1 MNKARVIRWILGISG
16 WVLCLILIFCLEQYY
31 RWEVSNFE
39 ARDGQ
44 RHTYNIYEGTTI
56 DSLLSMISEDYEIS
70 AMADLKWHMRI
81 LLFLYPE
88 PGHYEIPPQIG
99 DRITF
104 AFQPP
109 KKGKITKRLQ
119 KCENNAIKEKKNCT
133 IVRHIKKLT

>member
-1 MNKARVIRWILGISG
+1 MQTFTDSFPVHKGDYKRLTAFQKAE
-16 WVLCLILIFCLEQYY
+16 C
-31 RWEVSNFE
+31 
-39 ARDGQ
+39 
-44 RHTYNIYEGTTI
+44 IYDITC
-56 DSLLSMISEDYEIS
+56 Y
-70 AMADLKWHMRI
+70 
-81 LLFLYPE
+81 FLD
-88 PGHYEIPPQIG
+88 HYPPQIG